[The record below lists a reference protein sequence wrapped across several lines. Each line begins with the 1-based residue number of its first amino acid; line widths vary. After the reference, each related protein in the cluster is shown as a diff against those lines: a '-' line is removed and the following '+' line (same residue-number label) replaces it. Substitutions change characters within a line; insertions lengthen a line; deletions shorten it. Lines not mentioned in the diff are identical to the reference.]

1 MVQDDSEVVKPITSQ
16 EVIYRIDLR
25 NNSRRVALI
34 ATYTAAYVAVV
45 YLFPFISYG
54 QLNIRVADFLRGLLP
69 FFPEPLIIG
78 NAFATFLSDLS
89 SPFGYFDFVGSTLVI
104 LLSITTA
111 TRIFNLRFKGNI
123 IAGYVAH
130 SLILSTWLTTLIS
143 SSVLGSFHFLDSTWF
158 TFAIWIYVGNVVSDI
173 IFPYTFFQVLKRR
186 LVYPGRTPVQSRG

>member
-1 MVQDDSEVVKPITSQ
+1 MTQEESNVVKPMVPFPS
-16 EVIYRIDLR
+16 YRIDL

-104 LLSITTA
+104 IGSITAA
-111 TRIFNLRFKGNI
+111 TRIFRLRFRGSI
-123 IAGYVAH
+123 IIGYAAH

-143 SSVLGSFHFLDSTWF
+143 SSALGSFHFFDSTWLA
-158 TFAIWIYVGNVVSDI
+158 FAPWIYGGNVISDI
-173 IFPYTFFQVLKRR
+173 ILPYAFFLALKKR
-186 LVYPGRTPVQSRG
+186 LVYPGRKGLQPKG